1 MPLLRVLSAA
11 KNGTSCALFC
21 SGSCPFFW
29 GVWWL
34 LSIFRGDVGG
44 GDTGE
49 RLRLLGGAG
58 GTEFI
63 LPAERG
69 GVTILGGDED
79 VICVLQEGVRSQA
92 EITGRALMNERSMPL
107 SSSELSCI

>member
-1 MPLLRVLSAA
+1 MPLLHVLLAA
-11 KNGTSCALFC
+11 KKDTSCALFC
-21 SGSCPFFW
+21 CSSSCPFFW

-34 LSIFRGDVGG
+34 LSILSGDVGG

-58 GTEFI
+58 GTEFN

-69 GVTILGGDED
+69 GVTIRGGDED
-79 VICVLQEGVRSQA
+79 VICVLQEGVKQKSL
-92 EITGRALMNERSMPL
+92 EEEP
-107 SSSELSCI
+107 

>member
-1 MPLLRVLSAA
+1 MPLLHVLLAA
-11 KNGTSCALFC
+11 KKDTSCALFC
-21 SGSCPFFW
+21 SSSCPFFR

-34 LSIFRGDVGG
+34 LSILSGDVGG

-58 GTEFI
+58 GTEFN

-69 GVTILGGDED
+69 GVTIRGGDDD
-79 VICVLQEGVRSQA
+79 VICVLQEGV
-92 EITGRALMNERSMPL
+92 E
-107 SSSELSCI
+107 